1 MLLAAITVIFPLC
14 LAYAAFSDM
23 FTMTIPNRVSIIL
36 IVSFAV
42 IAPLTE
48 MDWLLYAKH
57 FAAAFLVF
65 AVCFALFGLGVMGGG
80 DAKLLTA
87 TSLWFGMSMQLF
99 GFLTY
104 VALFG
109 GVLTF
114 IIILM
119 RTDRF
124 AYVVNRVGMISH
136 LTDNKLGVP
145 YGVAIGIAGFICYP
159 GSSLAQ
165 YAFQHLN

>member
-14 LAYAAFSDM
+14 LAYAAFTDM

-42 IAPLTE
+42 IAPLTGME
-48 MDWLLYAKH
+48 WITYGKH
-57 FAAAFLVF
+57 FIAALLVF
-65 AVCFALFGLGVMGGG
+65 SVCFALFGFGLMGGG

-87 TSLWFGMSMQLF
+87 TSLWFGLTMQLF
-99 GFLTY
+99 AFLTY

-109 GVLTF
+109 GLLTL
-114 IIILM
+114 IILLARSNM
-119 RTDRF
+119 F
-124 AYVVNRVGMISH
+124 SVVINRVGMLSH
-136 LTDNKLGVP
+136 LTDSKLGVP

-159 GSSLAQ
+159 SSPLVQ
-165 YAFQHLN
+165 YALGHLA